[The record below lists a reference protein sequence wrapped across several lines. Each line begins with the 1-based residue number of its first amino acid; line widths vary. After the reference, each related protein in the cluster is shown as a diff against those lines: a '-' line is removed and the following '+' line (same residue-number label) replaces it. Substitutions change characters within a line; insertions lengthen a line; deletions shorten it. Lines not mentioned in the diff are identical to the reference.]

1 MLLLCGI
8 RKTGSITMVEKH
20 LNTAGEK
27 APTSP
32 TMKKITQQ
40 DKKDFKPLMNK
51 EEKQEF
57 TYLMQE
63 VTRKIIQTYGSFDNL
78 NEQQR
83 EVAIGQAYAE
93 LLQEQ
98 EEKGLKVFSNIS
110 QAFHYF
116 VHEYYPHKIK
126 NKGVQVE
133 KGLPDVIYKYKKD
146 KPVGERK
153 KEEILLKHQFEIN
166 ANGKVTKVLMNLGEA
181 GVEKK

>member
-1 MLLLCGI
+1 
-8 RKTGSITMVEKH
+8 MVEKH
-20 LNTAGEK
+20 LNTKGEK
-27 APTSP
+27 ASVTYKTSS
-32 TMKKITQQ
+32 TMKTTTQQ
-40 DKKDFKPLMNK
+40 NKVNFRFVMDK

-57 TYLMQE
+57 TDLMQE
-63 VTRKIIQTYGSFDNL
+63 ITRKIIKKHGSIDTL

-83 EVAIGQAYAE
+83 ETAIDQAYAE

-110 QAFHYF
+110 QAFDYF

-126 NKGVQVE
+126 NKGGQID

-146 KPVGERK
+146 KPVGEKK

-166 ANGKVTKVLMNLGEA
+166 ANGKVTKVLINLGEA
-181 GVEKK
+181 GIEKK